1 MNDRQVRRD
10 GALDHDR
17 RGGQPALGL
26 PRPAALWRH
35 ALVHPPDD
43 LRSYIPAYP
52 HRILGIIW
60 RGPVLWPEPNHRAG
74 AAWLLSATVVLEEE
88 AEPLWSGLVAVL
100 LSQFQVGAHNF
111 HVKTGYDAL
120 VQRSTA
126 RRNRFRLLGLLV
138 LLGLIGGLSG
148 KATLAA
154 GAPSAQTDGALLP
167 TYRIVAY
174 YGNPLAPTLGRLG
187 ETPPDEMLARL
198 HRTVEFYTQ
207 ADPSRPVKPALE
219 LITPLAQG
227 SPGDDGLYRARM
239 SVDLIE
245 QVAGWAADNNL
256 LFILDVQVGRSSVAD
271 EVAQLAP
278 YLSRPHTHLALDPE
292 FAMGPGQVPGQ
303 AIGSLDASDVNQ
315 AIQAL
320 GNMVN
325 THQLP
330 PKVLIVH
337 RFLPSM
343 LTNAGAIQ
351 SDPRV
356 QVVIDVDGFG
366 SPDTKISKYN
376 TFVRDAGADFGGIKL
391 FYNFDTPLLAPEDL
405 LTLDPAPDVVIYQ

>member
-1 MNDRQVRRD
+1 MSMKPPIT
-10 GALDHDR
+10 
-17 RGGQPALGL
+17 PAPTGFCELF
-26 PRPAALWRH
+26 
-35 ALVHPPDD
+35 
-43 LRSYIPAYP
+43 
-52 HRILGIIW
+52 W
-60 RGPVLWPEPNHRAG
+60 RGPGLWPELNHRARPG
-74 AAWLLSATVVLEEE
+74 WLLSAMLVLEEE
-88 AEPLWSGLVAVL
+88 AEPPWSAFVAVL
-100 LSQFQVGAHNF
+100 LSQFQVAAHNF
-111 HVKTGYDAL
+111 DVKTGYDAL

-126 RRNRFRLLGLLV
+126 RRKRFRLLGLLV
-138 LLGLIGGLSG
+138 LLGLLSG
-148 KATLAA
+148 LPGRATLAA
-154 GAPSAQTDGALLP
+154 GAPSAQADAALLP

-187 ETPPDEMLARL
+187 ETPPNEMLARL
-198 HRTVEFYTQ
+198 QRTVDFYTQ

-239 SVDLIE
+239 SADLIE
-245 QVAGWAADNNL
+245 QVAGWAADNDL

-271 EVAQLAP
+271 EVTHLAP

-320 GNMVN
+320 ANMVN
-325 THQLP
+325 IDQLP

-343 LTNAGAIQ
+343 LTNADAIQ

-356 QVVIDVDGFG
+356 QMVIDVDGFG
-366 SPDTKISKYN
+366 APDTKISKYN
-376 TFVRDAGADFGGIKL
+376 AFVRDAGANFGGMKL
-391 FYNFDTPLLAPEDL
+391 FYKFDTPLLAPEDL
-405 LTLDPAPDVVIYQ
+405 LTLDPPPDVVIYQ